1 MCYCRC
7 HFVLKDETG
16 TFKRFKSQMKNAKG
30 SRDQGL
36 ILKCLKKKKK
46 KTLSYLLDHPKTDK
60 QGVEKDRIARKISK
74 YNSYSSGENE
84 IKL

>member
-1 MCYCRC
+1 
-7 HFVLKDETG
+7 
-16 TFKRFKSQMKNAKG
+16 MKNAKG

-36 ILKCLKKKKK
+36 ILKCLKKKKN
-46 KTLSYLLDHPKTDK
+46 TLSYLLDHPKTDK

>member
-1 MCYCRC
+1 MCYYRY

-16 TFKRFKSQMKNAKG
+16 TFKRFKSQMKNVKG

-36 ILKCLKKKKK
+36 ILKCFFFKK

-60 QGVEKDRIARKISK
+60 QGVEKDRIA
-74 YNSYSSGENE
+74 SYSSGENE